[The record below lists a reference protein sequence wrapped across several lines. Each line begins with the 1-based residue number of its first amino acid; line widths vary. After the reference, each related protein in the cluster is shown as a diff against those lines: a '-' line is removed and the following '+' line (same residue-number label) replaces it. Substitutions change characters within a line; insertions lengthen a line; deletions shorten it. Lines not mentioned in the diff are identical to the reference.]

1 MKEED
6 SPQSNSGYVIDIN
19 AEAGLTTGR
28 QDACFTNIADCYVS
42 NTGFARLF
50 TAQRYGK
57 RYVLKC
63 LKPDFMFTPV
73 YRQALMKE
81 FEIGL
86 QLDHPNICRTI
97 SMETVGELG
106 DCIVMEYIDGESL
119 EAIMSKGN
127 LTESMAR
134 KVANGLLDAMEYL
147 HAKQIVHRDIKP
159 SNIMI
164 THKGGKVKLIDFGLS
179 DSETFCVLKTPAGT
193 RGYLAPEQLLPGAQS
208 DPSADIFSF
217 GKVLMRMAELTS
229 CRPLLRIGQICAEDD
244 VKRRPADVSEVKRL
258 MGRNGMSHNVLNLF
272 LIAIIL
278 GLTVCIVTLS
288 YSSRDD
294 DTDAGS
300 DDTIS
305 NASSNKVV
313 DSEFW

>member
-1 MKEED
+1 
-6 SPQSNSGYVIDIN
+6 
-19 AEAGLTTGR
+19 
-28 QDACFTNIADCYVS
+28 
-42 NTGFARLF
+42 
-50 TAQRYGK
+50 
-57 RYVLKC
+57 
-63 LKPDFMFTPV
+63 
-73 YRQALMKE
+73 
-81 FEIGL
+81 
-86 QLDHPNICRTI
+86 
-97 SMETVGELG
+97 
-106 DCIVMEYIDGESL
+106 
-119 EAIMSKGN
+119 
-127 LTESMAR
+127 
-134 KVANGLLDAMEYL
+134 
-147 HAKQIVHRDIKP
+147 
-159 SNIMI
+159 
-164 THKGGKVKLIDFGLS
+164 
-179 DSETFCVLKTPAGT
+179 
-193 RGYLAPEQLLPGAQS
+193 
-208 DPSADIFSF
+208 
-217 GKVLMRMAELTS
+217 MAELTS